1 MLSAEKEIQPAM
13 DATRDDVP
21 NLGSFGKVV
30 TSIQGLQDRLET
42 FSADDVGDAY
52 DKTQT
57 LLFHLSDLNEKLA
70 AFAEIKGSMANVRQ
84 AIEQPLPDYSDI
96 GQLDAAET
104 SALITVAQASKL
116 IPFPRINRSAETSA
130 AQLGAG
136 TDKAISTKIQA
147 QDINASIS
155 SIGQNSETVDQGS
168 SSEAINPPFLSSHP
182 LIEITT
188 DILLD
193 RESNPQSEP
202 AAQQANLSPTEA
214 RDPLPPS
221 HSEVL
226 LLDEPEIDVRGSGES
241 ECCDT
246 STQPPIPPSLPAA
259 EPAENTLPSA
269 ETPDFDQRLL
279 DDLIKNYGEFVV
291 LCDSPRANEA
301 SAIPVANTI
310 EISAAPTP
318 IRSTET
324 ELETK
329 HLPSLK
335 RDGDLDRELK
345 KIIKD
350 YGEYDLYSR
359 QSSINIK
366 TGVIAAFLLLAL
378 IFSGFYYFSPRALN
392 PQNSTGAQ
400 SRPPA
405 SGGSAELDRLAAPP
419 TTTTN
424 SGALQATENNARSKN
439 RR

>member
-1 MLSAEKEIQPAM
+1 M
-13 DATRDDVP
+13 DATRDDVS

-30 TSIQGLQDRLET
+30 TSIQGLQERLES

-52 DKTQT
+52 DQTQT
-57 LLFHLSDLNEKLA
+57 LLFRLSDLHEKLA
-70 AFAEIKGSMANVRQ
+70 AFAEIKSSMADVRQ

-116 IPFPRINRSAETSA
+116 IPFPRINRSAETSGDQIA
-130 AQLGAG
+130 AGA
-136 TDKAISTKIQA
+136 DKAIRTKIQA
-147 QDINASIS
+147 QGPNMSIS
-155 SIGQNSETVDQGS
+155 SIGQESETVDQGS
-168 SSEAINPPFLSSHP
+168 SPEAINPPFLPSHRM
-182 LIEITT
+182 IEIAT
-188 DILLD
+188 DILVD
-193 RESNPQSEP
+193 REIDPQSQP
-202 AAQQANLSPTEA
+202 AAQQVNLSSTEA
-214 RDPLPPS
+214 GDPLLPS
-221 HSEVL
+221 HSETL
-226 LLDEPEIDVRGSGES
+226 PLDESEIDLRNSAES
-241 ECCDT
+241 ECCET
-246 STQPPIPPSLPAA
+246 STQPPMPLTLPAA
-259 EPAENTLPSA
+259 EPPENTVPSA

-279 DDLIKNYGEFVV
+279 DDLIKNYGEFAV

-301 SAIPVANTI
+301 PAIPVANTT

-324 ELETK
+324 ELERK
-329 HLPSLK
+329 NLPSLK

-359 QSSINIK
+359 QSPINVK

-400 SRPPA
+400 NRPPA